1 MWGFSTYESGVK
13 FMSNAISTLST
24 TVSSDAL
31 WGVFGSA
38 VPYIGVVVLVGFG
51 FFLVRRMIKG
61 VSKGKAKI

>member
-1 MWGFSTYESGVK
+1 MN
-13 FMSNAISTLST
+13 NAISTLST

-31 WGVFGSA
+31 WGVFNSA

-51 FFLVRRMIKG
+51 FYLVRKMIKG